1 MDQKTLVRPNIE
13 GGRKLLEALDRTEFS
28 PKAAL
33 WLHQP
38 QNGDWQLI
46 VASHYVDRRGP
57 AASYALILRVLRK
70 TEEASNISIAN
81 ITAMSL
87 RDHVIQS
94 LYSVIGPN
102 EESLELPLTRVTVDD
117 LFIEA
122 AHIYRLHP
130 TDVPRVGMLFENLDQ
145 RTRRLMVQELDDDV
159 AHGRVYLSPYLS
171 NVGKHDFEKLLR
183 QALREGDEL
192 TLADALRTE
201 ERMDLTEVRKAG
213 MRATGVRSATSA
225 ADLLAESEF
234 KFYYARALARR
245 ALEDGISDLEVYRG
259 KAVGIPR
266 PTSHSSVGTKVSAQK
281 LLDDLRSRP
290 SEGADLK
297 LAIGLNAGMSVRLP

>member
-13 GGRKLLEALDRTEFS
+13 EGKKLLGLLDRTEFS

-33 WLHQP
+33 WLQQP
-38 QNGDWQLI
+38 ENGDWQLI
-46 VASHYVDRRGP
+46 FASRYVDRHGP
-57 AASYALILRVLRK
+57 TASYALILRALQQTK
-70 TEEASNISIAN
+70 EAPDISITS
-81 ITAMSL
+81 ITALSL
-87 RDHVIQS
+87 RDHLIQA

-102 EESLELPLTRVTVDD
+102 MQSLDLPLTHVVVDD

-122 AHIYRLHP
+122 AYIYRLLP
-130 TDVPRVGMLFENLDQ
+130 TDVPRVGLLFENLDQ
-145 RTRRLMVQELDDDV
+145 RTRRLMLDELDADV
-159 AHGRVYLSPYLS
+159 AHEQLYLSPYLS
-171 NVGKHDFEKLLR
+171 SSGKRDFEKLLR

-201 ERMDLTEVRKAG
+201 ERMDLTEVRKSG
-213 MRATGVRSATSA
+213 MRAAGVRSATSA

-234 KFYYARALARR
+234 KFYYYRAMARR
-245 ALEDGISDLEVYRG
+245 ALEDGISNLEVYRA

-266 PTSHSSVGTKVSAQK
+266 PTSHSPVGTKVSAQK
-281 LLDDLRSRP
+281 LLDDLRSCPR
-290 SEGADLK
+290 EGADLK